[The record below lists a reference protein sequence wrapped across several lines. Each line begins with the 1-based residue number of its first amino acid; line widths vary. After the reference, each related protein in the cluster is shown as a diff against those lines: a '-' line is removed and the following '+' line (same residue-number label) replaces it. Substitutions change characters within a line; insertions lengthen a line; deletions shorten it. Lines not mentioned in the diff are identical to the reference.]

1 MYFHKLLDKKKR
13 VQLKDMGEDLECL
26 CQIMKTVGPK
36 LDHARAKV
44 TKQKPTNDIS
54 GTIADKFANGYILV
68 SVFNGSVLWSH
79 ALLNK
84 QQRVAGPDPLPA
96 AEYSGAASEQLD
108 SPQSAC

>member
-1 MYFHKLLDKKKR
+1 
-13 VQLKDMGEDLECL
+13 MGEDLECL

-36 LDHARAKV
+36 LDHSKAKV
-44 TKQKPTNDIS
+44 TEQKPTKNNSD
-54 GTIADKFANGYILV
+54 TIGDKFTNGRVLIP
-68 SVFNGSVLWSH
+68 VFNGSVLRSH

-84 QQRVAGPDPLPA
+84 QQGAAGPDPLPA